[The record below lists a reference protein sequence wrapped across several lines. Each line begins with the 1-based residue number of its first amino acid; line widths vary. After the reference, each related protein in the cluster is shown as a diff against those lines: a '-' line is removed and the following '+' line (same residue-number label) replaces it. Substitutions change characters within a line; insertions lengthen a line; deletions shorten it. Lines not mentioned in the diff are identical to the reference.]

1 MVDEMFL
8 QKEASYQS
16 GDYVGENEEGE
27 LYKGIACF
35 MIVGLKQSVPHVIQA
50 IPEVTITGE
59 WLAEKISA
67 SLHSLAQTGF
77 TVRGIFTDNHNSNV
91 NAFKSLKQKFGKGD
105 QLFIQHPSNPH
116 KNIYLFFDTPHLIK
130 NVRNNLLNSRRF
142 VFPQSDYEKDGIEIH
157 CPAGYLAWSDLHQIF
172 EHDVKLQSNLKKAH
186 KLSYQVLHPGNKK
199 QSVPLALAI
208 FHETNTAAF
217 ESYFPEREDA
227 SKFLKMINTWWLI
240 SNSKEMS
247 HPNPLGNAVRVGDGK
262 TDFLEALADWLEK
275 WHDDCPAFTL
285 TSKTSYALVLTL
297 RAQSGLIKELL
308 SEGYDFVMTSRLQS
322 DPIERRF
329 SQYRQMS
336 GGRFLVSLREVTNS
350 ERIIRSRSLVK
361 ADINFW
367 KEDIGSD
374 KLSLDFSALLALLS
388 EHEIEITESTL
399 DSSSE
404 EVSTTIAGYI
414 AKKLAKRSNCD
425 SCKSLL
431 IASSMDLAENHYLNL
446 LSRDGLIVPSAKL
459 AEYTSHSFAIMD
471 YSYNIVQAHGV
482 RDVRAAY
489 TQIFDRF
496 SPQIDICCS
505 KHNNW
510 GLKFAAKIVI
520 NTFFNNK
527 QTVSS
532 HSARKDTVVAFKKL
546 QKAK

>member
-1 MVDEMFL
+1 M
-8 QKEASYQS
+8 
-16 GDYVGENEEGE
+16 
-27 LYKGIACF
+27 
-35 MIVGLKQSVPHVIQA
+35 
-50 IPEVTITGE
+50 
-59 WLAEKISA
+59 
-67 SLHSLAQTGF
+67 
-77 TVRGIFTDNHNSNV
+77 
-91 NAFKSLKQKFGKGD
+91 
-105 QLFIQHPSNPH
+105 
-116 KNIYLFFDTPHLIK
+116 
-130 NVRNNLLNSRRF
+130 
-142 VFPQSDYEKDGIEIH
+142 
-157 CPAGYLAWSDLHQIF
+157 HQIF

-199 QSVPLALAI
+199 QSVPLALAT
-208 FHETNTAAF
+208 FHETTTAAF
-217 ESYFPEREDA
+217 KSYFPEREDA

-240 SNSKEMS
+240 C
-247 HPNPLGNAVRVGDGK
+247 NPLGNVVRVGDGK
-262 TDFLEALADWLEK
+262 TDFLEALADWLGK
-275 WHDDCPAFTL
+275 CMMIVA
-285 TSKTSYALVLTL
+285 V
-297 RAQSGLIKELL
+297 KELL

-336 GGRFLVSLREVTNS
+336 GGRFLASLREVTNS
-350 ERIIRSRSLVK
+350 ERIIRCRSLVN

-367 KEDIGSD
+367 KEDLGSD
-374 KLSLDFSALLALLS
+374 KPSLDFSALLALLS
-388 EHEIEITESTL
+388 EHEIEIAESTL

-414 AKKLAKRSNCD
+414 AKKLVKRSNCD

-446 LSRDGLIVPSAKL
+446 LSRGGLIVLSAKL
-459 AEYTSHSFAIMD
+459 AEYTSHCFAIMD

-482 RDVRAAY
+482 RDVQAVY

-510 GLKFAAKIVI
+510 GLKFASKIVI

-527 QTVSS
+527 QAVSFD
-532 HSARKDTVVAFKKL
+532 SARKDTVVAFKKR
-546 QKAK
+546 QRTK

>member
-1 MVDEMFL
+1 MLDISNYQAKGRPPYSSAMIRFALHLCYTSLQSYKLLLEKFPLPSISTLHRIQAGGVDSLKAAKKLPEKGHISSDVILMVDEMFL

-16 GDYVGENEEGE
+16 GDYVGEDEEGE

-35 MIVGLKQSVPHVIQA
+35 MIVGLKQSVLHVIQA

-77 TVRGIFTDNHNSNV
+77 TVRGIVTDNHNSNV

-130 NVRNNLLNSRRF
+130 SVRNNLLNSRLF
-142 VFPQSDYEKDGIEIH
+142 VFPQFDYEKDGIQIH

-172 EHDVKLQSNLKKAH
+172 ENDVKLQSNLKKAH

-208 FHETNTAAF
+208 FHETTTA
-217 ESYFPEREDA
+217 
-227 SKFLKMINTWWLI
+227 
-240 SNSKEMS
+240 
-247 HPNPLGNAVRVGDGK
+247 
-262 TDFLEALADWLEK
+262 DFLQALADWLEK

-336 GGRFLVSLREVTNS
+336 GGGFLVSLREVTNS
-350 ERIIRSRSLVK
+350 ERIIRCRSLVK

-367 KEDIGSD
+367 KENLGSD
-374 KLSLDFSALLALLS
+374 KPSLDFSALLALLS
-388 EHEIEITESTL
+388 EHEIEIAESTL

-414 AKKLAKRSNCD
+414 AKNWQKG
-425 SCKSLL
+425 L
-431 IASSMDLAENHYLNL
+431 IA
-446 LSRDGLIVPSAKL
+446 
-459 AEYTSHSFAIMD
+459 
-471 YSYNIVQAHGV
+471 
-482 RDVRAAY
+482 
-489 TQIFDRF
+489 
-496 SPQIDICCS
+496 
-505 KHNNW
+505 
-510 GLKFAAKIVI
+510 
-520 NTFFNNK
+520 
-527 QTVSS
+527 
-532 HSARKDTVVAFKKL
+532 TVVNRYLL
-546 QKAK
+546 QVQWTWQKTIA

>member
-1 MVDEMFL
+1 MLDISNYQAKGRPPYSSAMIRFALHLRYTSLQSYKLLEKFLLPSISTLHRIQAGGVDSLKAAKKLPEKGHISSDVILMVDEMFL

-16 GDYVGENEEGE
+16 GDYVGEDEEGE

-35 MIVGLKQSVPHVIQA
+35 MIVDLKQSVPHVIQA
-50 IPEVTITGE
+50 IPEVTIIGE
-59 WLAEKISA
+59 WLAEKIST

-77 TVRGIFTDNHNSNV
+77 TVRGIVTDNHNSNV
-91 NAFKSLKQKFGKGD
+91 NAFKSLKQKFRKGD
-105 QLFIQHPSNPH
+105 QLFE
-116 KNIYLFFDTPHLIK
+116 Y
-130 NVRNNLLNSRRF
+130 
-142 VFPQSDYEKDGIEIH
+142 
-157 CPAGYLAWSDLHQIF
+157 
-172 EHDVKLQSNLKKAH
+172 DVKLQSNLKKAP
-186 KLSYQVLHPGNKK
+186 KLSYQVLHPVNKI

-208 FHETNTAAF
+208 FHETTTAAF
-217 ESYFPEREDA
+217 ESFFPEREDA

-240 SNSKEMS
+240 CNYKEMS
-247 HPNPLGNAVRVGDGK
+247 HPNPLGNAVRVGNGK

-285 TSKTSYALVLTL
+285 KSKTSYALVLTL

-329 SQYRQMS
+329 SQYSQMS
-336 GGRFLVSLREVTNS
+336 GGRFLVSLWEVTNS
-350 ERIIRSRSLVK
+350 ERIIRCRSLVK

-367 KEDIGSD
+367 KEDLGYD
-374 KLSLDFSALLALLS
+374 KPSLDFSALLALLS
-388 EHEIEITESTL
+388 EHEIEIAESTL

-404 EVSTTIAGYI
+404 EVSITIAGYI

-446 LSRDGLIVPSAKL
+446 LSRGGLIVPSAKL
-459 AEYTSHSFAIMD
+459 AEYTSHCFAIID
-471 YSYNIVQAHGV
+471 YSYNIVQAHSV

-489 TQIFDRF
+489 NQIFD
-496 SPQIDICCS
+496 
-505 KHNNW
+505 
-510 GLKFAAKIVI
+510 
-520 NTFFNNK
+520 
-527 QTVSS
+527 
-532 HSARKDTVVAFKKL
+532 
-546 QKAK
+546 

>member
-1 MVDEMFL
+1 
-8 QKEASYQS
+8 
-16 GDYVGENEEGE
+16 
-27 LYKGIACF
+27 
-35 MIVGLKQSVPHVIQA
+35 
-50 IPEVTITGE
+50 
-59 WLAEKISA
+59 
-67 SLHSLAQTGF
+67 
-77 TVRGIFTDNHNSNV
+77 
-91 NAFKSLKQKFGKGD
+91 
-105 QLFIQHPSNPH
+105 
-116 KNIYLFFDTPHLIK
+116 
-130 NVRNNLLNSRRF
+130 
-142 VFPQSDYEKDGIEIH
+142 
-157 CPAGYLAWSDLHQIF
+157 
-172 EHDVKLQSNLKKAH
+172 
-186 KLSYQVLHPGNKK
+186 
-199 QSVPLALAI
+199 
-208 FHETNTAAF
+208 
-217 ESYFPEREDA
+217 
-227 SKFLKMINTWWLI
+227 MINNWWLI
-240 SNSKEMS
+240 CNSKEMS

-262 TDFLEALADWLEK
+262 TNFFEALADWLEK

-336 GGRFLVSLREVTNS
+336 GGRFLVSFREVTNS
-350 ERIIRSRSLVK
+350 ERIIRCCSIVK

-367 KEDIGSD
+367 KEDLGSE
-374 KLSLDFSALLALLS
+374 KPSLDFSALLALFS
-388 EHEIEITESTL
+388 EHEIEIAESTL

-414 AKKLAKRSNCD
+414 SKKLVKRSNCD

-446 LSRDGLIVPSAKL
+446 LSRGGLIIPSAKL
-459 AEYTSHSFAIMD
+459 AEYTSHCFAIMD

-532 HSARKDTVVAFKKL
+532 DSARKDTVVAFKKR
-546 QKAK
+546 QRTK